1 MIPDHRWLSTDRR
14 SSITDGQWPAA
25 DQTRGAVLVH
35 TALAL
40 FGLMAFSALAIDYG
54 AFWTARAQA
63 QNAADAAALAGAV
76 SLAWSAP
83 GNVPRAQAAA
93 VAAGSANLVL
103 GTAPSITAAT
113 DVFLVTCPPGAPG
126 VPDTCIRANVYR
138 AASRANALP
147 TFFAQVMGIAS
158 QDVRAT
164 ATAQVETGNAANC
177 LKPWAVADKWAEHW
191 ENGKPNNGPWTTSS
205 HFDKYMKQGNQM
217 VIDPSITTPD
227 VYVAPSASSPGTGFT
242 PFDAQGNK
250 TSDYGLELTL
260 KIGSPQSSISS
271 GWFMALDLLNSSG
284 GTANGADNY
293 KKNIEGCSA
302 GSFKIGDTVDVSS
315 EQGNMVGPTKQGV
328 DTLISTD
335 PGATWDPTTQ
345 SITGSCA
352 PGMCGDGLYHAESP
366 RIVPVALFNIDAFLA
381 AAPTGKSTVPIT
393 NIMGFFVEG
402 VSNPSGGANVTGRL
416 VAVPGLTEG
425 AGSVTET
432 ASFLRTVLLVR

>member
-1 MIPDHRWLSTDRR
+1 
-14 SSITDGQWPAA
+14 
-25 DQTRGAVLVH
+25 
-35 TALAL
+35 
-40 FGLMAFSALAIDYG
+40 MAFSALAIDYG
-54 AFWTARAQA
+54 AFWTARVQA
-63 QNAADAAALAGAV
+63 QTAADAAALAGAV

-83 GNVPRAQAAA
+83 GDVPRAQAAA
-93 VAAGSANLVL
+93 AAAGSANLVL

-113 DVFLVTCPPGAPG
+113 DVTLIPCPKGAPG

-164 ATAQVETGNAANC
+164 ATAQVETANAANC

-191 ENGKPNNGPWTTSS
+191 ENGKPNNGPWTPTS
-205 HFDKYMKQGNQM
+205 HFDKYKKSGNQM
-217 VIDPSITTPD
+217 VVDPSITTPD
-227 VYVAPSASSPGTGFT
+227 VYVPPSASSPGTGFT

-271 GWFMALDLLNSSG
+271 GWFMALDLLKADGTLSKGANDYRANIAGCSG
-284 GTANGADNY
+284 GTTY
-293 KKNIEGCSA
+293 
-302 GSFKIGDTVDVSS
+302 KIGDTVYVDS

-352 PGMCGDGLYHAESP
+352 PGMCGDGLYHTQSP

-402 VSNPSGGANVTGRL
+402 VSQPSGGANVTGRL
-416 VAVPGLTEG
+416 VAVPGLTKG